1 MIIDISKLILNMEDV
16 LEIKREVNIPPEYIV
31 SSSIRRLDSVNF
43 SGSIVKLIDDS
54 LELDGIVKG
63 TMILPD
69 DITLEDVDYSFESKL
84 EENFSEFGD
93 SSEKMLNFS
102 QNILDITDI
111 LWQNILVEIPSKVHS
126 TKNENV
132 SMKGDGWRVI
142 TEEEFLKEQSSNNPF
157 TELKQMIEESEDR

>member
-54 LELDGIVKG
+54 LELNGIVKG

-69 DITLEDVDYSFESKL
+69 DITLEDVSYSFDIKIEEKL
-84 EENFSEFGD
+84 ENFTNS
-93 SSEKMLNFS
+93 
-102 QNILDITDI
+102 LDITDI

-157 TELKQMIEESEDR
+157 TKLKQMIEESEDR

>member
-1 MIIDISKLILNMEDV
+1 MIIDISKLLLNMEDV
-16 LEIKREVNIPPEYIV
+16 LEIKREVNIPSEYIV

-69 DITLEDVDYSFESKL
+69 DITLEDVSYSFDIKIEEKL
-84 EENFSEFGD
+84 ENFTNS
-93 SSEKMLNFS
+93 
-102 QNILDITDI
+102 LDITDI

>member
-54 LELDGIVKG
+54 LELNGIVKG

-69 DITLEDVDYSFESKL
+69 DITLEDVSYSFDIKIEEKL
-84 EENFSEFGD
+84 ENFTNS
-93 SSEKMLNFS
+93 
-102 QNILDITDI
+102 LDITDI
-111 LWQNILVEIPSKVHS
+111 LWQNILVEIPSKVVS
-126 TKNENV
+126 EKNKDLTLE
-132 SMKGDGWRVI
+132 GDGWRLV
-142 TEEEFLKEQSSNNPF
+142 TEEELNECNKNPF
-157 TELKQMIEESEDR
+157 SELSKMFDSRKE

>member
-1 MIIDISKLILNMEDV
+1 MIIDISKLLLNMEDV
-16 LEIKREVNIPPEYIV
+16 LEIKGEVNIPSEYIEC
-31 SSSIRRLDSVNF
+31 SSIRRLDSVNF

-69 DITLEDVDYSFESKL
+69 DITLEDVSYSFDIKIEEKL
-84 EENFSEFGD
+84 ENFTNS
-93 SSEKMLNFS
+93 
-102 QNILDITDI
+102 LDITDI

>member
-1 MIIDISKLILNMEDV
+1 MIIDISKLLLNMEDV
-16 LEIKREVNIPPEYIV
+16 LEIKREVNIPSEYIV

-43 SGSIVKLIDDS
+43 SGSIVKLIDDN

-69 DITLEDVDYSFESKL
+69 DITLEDVSYSFDIKIEEKL
-84 EENFSEFGD
+84 ENFTNS
-93 SSEKMLNFS
+93 
-102 QNILDITDI
+102 LDITDI

-157 TELKQMIEESEDR
+157 TKLKQMIEESEDR

>member
-1 MIIDISKLILNMEDV
+1 MIIDISKLLLNMEDV
-16 LEIKREVNIPPEYIV
+16 LEIKREVNIPSEYIEC
-31 SSSIRRLDSVNF
+31 SSIRRLDSVNF

-69 DITLEDVDYSFESKL
+69 DITLEDVSYSFDIKIEEKL
-84 EENFSEFGD
+84 ENFTNS
-93 SSEKMLNFS
+93 
-102 QNILDITDI
+102 LDITDI

>member
-69 DITLEDVDYSFESKL
+69 DITLEDVSYSFDIKIEEKL
-84 EENFSEFGD
+84 ENFTNS
-93 SSEKMLNFS
+93 
-102 QNILDITDI
+102 LDITDI

-157 TELKQMIEESEDR
+157 TKLKQMIEESEDR

>member
-1 MIIDISKLILNMEDV
+1 MEDV
-16 LEIKREVNIPPEYIV
+16 LEIKREVNIPSEYIV

-63 TMILPD
+63 IMILPD
-69 DITLEDVDYSFESKL
+69 DITLEDVSYSFDIKIEEKL
-84 EENFSEFGD
+84 ENFTNS
-93 SSEKMLNFS
+93 
-102 QNILDITDI
+102 LDITDI

-157 TELKQMIEESEDR
+157 TKLKQMIEESEDR